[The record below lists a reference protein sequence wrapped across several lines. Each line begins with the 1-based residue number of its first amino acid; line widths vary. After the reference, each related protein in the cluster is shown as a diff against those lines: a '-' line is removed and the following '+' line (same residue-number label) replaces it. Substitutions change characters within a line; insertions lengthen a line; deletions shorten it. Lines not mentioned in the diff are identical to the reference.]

1 MIFHKGY
8 KHEQY
13 GKPRGTNAPKTEM
26 TSERRGE
33 LYNMAREEERVRLKT
48 NKDFK
53 RDTQP
58 SGIERAYLKDGFDGA
73 EAHIKA
79 RDAMDDPKNWTNG
92 VDPYS

>member
-13 GKPRGTNAPKTEM
+13 GKSRGATAPKTEM

-33 LYNMAREEERVRLKT
+33 IYNMAHEEERVRLKT
-48 NKDFK
+48 NKD
-53 RDTQP
+53 RNLDMQP

-73 EAHIKA
+73 EAHIQA
-79 RDAMDDPKNWTNG
+79 RDAQDDPKNWTNG

>member
-13 GKPRGTNAPKTEM
+13 GKSRGTNAPKKEM

-33 LYNMAREEERVRLKT
+33 IYDMARAEEGVRLKT
-48 NKDFK
+48 NKD
-53 RDTQP
+53 RNLSMQP
-58 SGIERAYLKDGFDGA
+58 SGIEAAYLKDGFEGA
-73 EAHIKA
+73 EAHIQA
-79 RDAMDDPKNWTNG
+79 RDAMDDPKNWING